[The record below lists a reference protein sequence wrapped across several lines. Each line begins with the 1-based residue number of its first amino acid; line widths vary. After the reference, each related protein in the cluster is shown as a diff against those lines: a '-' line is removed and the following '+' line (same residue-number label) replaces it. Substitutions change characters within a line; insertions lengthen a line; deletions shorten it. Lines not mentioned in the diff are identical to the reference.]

1 LTQSVSN
8 GPIKEVETRCTLSAL
23 VEGGAM
29 PAIAAPLPIIRPIT
43 DLRTQLN
50 DVCTQATDTQEPV
63 VLTKNGVA
71 SYVLMDS
78 DAYEAAER
86 RNRVYLALREAEI
99 EEQYRPEAVSAE
111 ESDAKMREIFALWG
125 LDYAPASKER

>member
-1 LTQSVSN
+1 MKGVTVPSL
-8 GPIKEVETRCTLSAL
+8 
-23 VEGGAM
+23 
-29 PAIAAPLPIIRPIT
+29 AAPLPIIRPIT

-78 DAYEAAER
+78 DAYAGAEQR
-86 RNRVYLALREAEI
+86 TRVYLALREAEI
-99 EEQYRPEAVSAE
+99 EERYRPEPLTAE
-111 ESDAKMREIFALWG
+111 ESDAKMHEIFALWG
-125 LDYAPASKER
+125 VDYAPNAAGD

>member
-1 LTQSVSN
+1 
-8 GPIKEVETRCTLSAL
+8 
-23 VEGGAM
+23 M
-29 PAIAAPLPIIRPIT
+29 
-43 DLRTQLN
+43 
-50 DVCTQATDTQEPV
+50 CTQATDTQEPV

-111 ESDAKMREIFALWG
+111 ESDTKMREIFALWG
-125 LDYAPASKER
+125 LDYAPVSKER